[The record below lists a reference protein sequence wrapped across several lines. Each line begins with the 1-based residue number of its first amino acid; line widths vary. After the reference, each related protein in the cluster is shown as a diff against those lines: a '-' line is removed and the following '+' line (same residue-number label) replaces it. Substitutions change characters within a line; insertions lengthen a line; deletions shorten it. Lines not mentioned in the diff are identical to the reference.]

1 MKSEKVKKFSYL
13 AWSSYSNPRPRQP
26 TLAVVIYDEGWHPA
40 ALLLRFPR
48 PRLQTAL
55 ECLNVGECCPLQHG
69 RRAPGQSAVGAQQH
83 ERRVGCV
90 RRAHLQTD
98 EGVDGGAGVAGGS
111 GGAEV
116 QRRRGAEVHPP
127 PRRSLP
133 SASGIRAPTWCVAG
147 CVAGCVVWRVVW
159 RVAGRVAGRVARRAA
174 WQCIRRV
181 HTSSVYYYTG
191 MLVSMR
197 AVHVHIVC
205 AHVYAGMLV
214 EPSTW
219 PSNLY
224 SPGQGRLG

>member
-1 MKSEKVKKFSYL
+1 MKSEKVKKLSYL

-98 EGVDGGAGVAGGS
+98 EGVDGGAGVAGGAGGS
-111 GGAEV
+111 GGF
-116 QRRRGAEVHPP
+116 RGAEAQRH
-127 PRRSLP
+127 R
-133 SASGIRAPTWCVAG
+133 GAPTSTAKSSLGKWNPCSHLF
-147 CVAGCVVWRVVW
+147 VAGCVVWRVVW

-197 AVHVHIVC
+197 AVHVHVVC